1 MAANN
6 NKKDDNMGFN
16 VNVIKNI
23 CSKYKKYIATGA
35 MLILLSVVISTSRA
49 ASNGTSKPDEGP
61 AKTVSTDDE
70 QKEKAE
76 VDAHEEVNALL
87 EEYYQCYVSGD
98 TDKLEKIAY
107 PISDTEKSYVQ
118 LLSKYVEKYDN
129 IKCYTKKGISDGEY
143 VVMAASEMKFK
154 DIETGAPDLACFY
167 VRKNENGE
175 VYIDNAYSQFN
186 QTNNVEVE
194 NKDEAISALIS
205 EFIEQDEDMVALQRD
220 IRSEYDKALEKD
232 EQLQVMVTSTF
243 QNAIADWVASF
254 GPVEG
259 ENEGDKK
266 EEKPGSESSGQTETR
281 TAYAKTRV
289 NMREKRSTSSDIIQT
304 LEAGTEV
311 TIYGTSKDG
320 WFKVKSKGKTGFV
333 SKEYIVS
340 DKSKVEKEDDT
351 DTSAKTRTAYA
362 KTKVNM
368 REKRSTDSDII
379 TTLKAGTKVTIYGT
393 SKDGWFKVKSKGR
406 TGYVSKEYIVSDK
419 SKVEKE
425 DDTDTSSKTRTAYA
439 KTKVNLREKRSTDSE
454 IITTLKAGTAVTI
467 YGTSKDGWFKVKYKG
482 KTGFISKEYI
492 VSDKSKVEKEDTQTG
507 GSSSSN
513 KRTAY
518 AKTGVN
524 MRKSRSTDSDVVQT
538 LKAGT
543 KVMIY
548 GTSKNGWFK
557 VRSKGKSG
565 YVKKEYI
572 VSDKSKVEKED
583 TPQENLPAAPS
594 YYNEGDTITLS
605 DSVNVRSSMSE
616 TSDRVGLAYKG
627 DVITVIMSY
636 AEGWTK
642 VSWNGQTGYVKTAYL
657 R

>member
-6 NKKDDNMGFN
+6 NKKDDNMGIN
-16 VNVIKNI
+16 VSRIKNI

-49 ASNGTSKPDEGP
+49 ASGGTSKPDEGP
-61 AKTVSTDDE
+61 ARTAGADEE
-70 QKEKAE
+70 QKEKVQ
-76 VDAHEEVNALL
+76 VDAYEEVNKLL
-87 EEYYQCYVSGD
+87 AQYYECYVSGD

-107 PISDTEKSYVQ
+107 PISDTEKSYVK
-118 LLSKYVEKYDN
+118 LLSQYVEKYDN
-129 IKCYTKKGISDGEY
+129 IKCYTKKGVKDGEY

-154 DIETGAPDLACFY
+154 DIETGAPDLSCFY

-175 VYIDNAYSQFN
+175 VYIDNTYSQFN
-186 QTNNVEVE
+186 QTNNVDVE
-194 NKDEAISALIS
+194 NKDEAINSLIT
-205 EFIEQDEDMVALQRD
+205 EFIEQDEDMVALQKE
-220 IRSEYDKALEKD
+220 IREEYDKALEKD
-232 EQLQVMVTSTF
+232 EKLQVMVTSTF
-243 QNAIADWVASF
+243 QNAIAEWVASF
-254 GPVEG
+254 GSSDDENGKDGQDG
-259 ENEGDKK
+259 EKTD
-266 EEKPGSESSGQTETR
+266 SESGTQTR

-289 NMREKRSTSSDIIQT
+289 NMREKRSTSSDVIQT

-340 DKSKVEKEDDT
+340 DKSKVEKEDDET
-351 DTSAKTRTAYA
+351 DTTAKTRTAYA

-368 REKRSTDSDII
+368 RKKRSTDSDII
-379 TTLKAGTKVTIYGT
+379 TTLKAGTKITIYGT
-393 SKDGWFKVKSKGR
+393 SKNGWFKIKYKGK

-425 DDTDTSSKTRTAYA
+425 DSQASSTA
-439 KTKVNLREKRSTDSE
+439 S
-454 IITTLKAGTAVTI
+454 G
-467 YGTSKDGWFKVKYKG
+467 
-482 KTGFISKEYI
+482 
-492 VSDKSKVEKEDTQTG
+492 
-507 GSSSSN
+507 

-548 GTSKNGWFK
+548 GTSKNGWFRI
-557 VRSKGKSG
+557 RSKGKFG

-572 VSDKSKVEKED
+572 VSDKSKVEKDE
-583 TPQENLPAAPS
+583 TPQDDRPSAPS
-594 YYNEGDTITLS
+594 YYSEGDTITLS

-616 TSDRVGLAYKG
+616 TADRVGLAYKG
-627 DVITVIMSY
+627 DVLTVIMSY

-642 VSWNGQTGYVKTAYL
+642 VSWNGQTGYVKTEYL

>member
-6 NKKDDNMGFN
+6 NKKDDNMGIN
-16 VNVIKNI
+16 VSRIKNI

-49 ASNGTSKPDEGP
+49 ASGGTSKPDEGP
-61 AKTVSTDDE
+61 ARTAGADEE
-70 QKEKAE
+70 QKEKVQ
-76 VDAHEEVNALL
+76 VDAYEEVNKLL
-87 EEYYQCYVSGD
+87 AQYYECYVSGD

-107 PISDTEKSYVQ
+107 PISDTEKSYVK
-118 LLSKYVEKYDN
+118 LLSQYVEKYDN
-129 IKCYTKKGISDGEY
+129 IKCYTKKGVKDGEY

-154 DIETGAPDLACFY
+154 DIETGAPDLSCFY

-175 VYIDNAYSQFN
+175 VYIDNTYSQFN
-186 QTNNVEVE
+186 QTNNVDVE
-194 NKDEAISALIS
+194 NKDEAINSLIT
-205 EFIEQDEDMVALQRD
+205 EFIEQDEDMVALQKE
-220 IRSEYDKALEKD
+220 IREEYDKALEKD
-232 EQLQVMVTSTF
+232 EKLQVMVTSTF
-243 QNAIADWVASF
+243 QNAIAEWVASF
-254 GPVEG
+254 GSSDDENGKDGQDG
-259 ENEGDKK
+259 EKTD
-266 EEKPGSESSGQTETR
+266 SESGTQTR

-289 NMREKRSTSSDIIQT
+289 NMREKRSTSSDVIQT

-340 DKSKVEKEDDT
+340 DKSKVEKEDDET
-351 DTSAKTRTAYA
+351 DTTAKTRTAYA

-379 TTLKAGTKVTIYGT
+379 TTLKAGTEVTIYGT
-393 SKDGWFKVKSKGR
+393 SKDGWFKVKSKGK

-425 DDTDTSSKTRTAYA
+425 DDKTDTTAKTRTAYA
-439 KTKVNLREKRSTDSE
+439 KTKVNMRKKRSTDSD
-454 IITTLKAGTAVTI
+454 IITTLKAGTKITI
-467 YGTSKDGWFKVKYKG
+467 YGTSKNGWFKIKYKG
-482 KTGFISKEYI
+482 KTGYVSKEYI
-492 VSDKSKVEKEDTQTG
+492 VSDKSKVEKEDSQA
-507 GSSSSN
+507 SSTASG

-548 GTSKNGWFK
+548 GTSKNGWFRI
-557 VRSKGKSG
+557 RSKGKFG

-572 VSDKSKVEKED
+572 VSDKSKVEKDE
-583 TPQENLPAAPS
+583 TPQDDRPSAPS
-594 YYNEGDTITLS
+594 YYSEGDTITLS

-616 TSDRVGLAYKG
+616 TADRVGLAYKG
-627 DVITVIMSY
+627 DVLTVIMSY

-642 VSWNGQTGYVKTAYL
+642 VSWNGQTGYVKTEYL